1 MIHPQFNDSSPAQ
14 TSDGSSVITT
24 KIVEIEPL
32 VYFKPLTAFIGLF
45 MGELLAKTWLF
56 LADSGKIPRRS
67 KSFARVVGRVVRSR
81 PLKFLSDGLILV
93 K

>member
-32 VYFKPLTAFIGLF
+32 VYFKLLTMFIGVS
-45 MGELLAKTWLF
+45 MGKLLA
-56 LADSGKIPRRS
+56 IYM
-67 KSFARVVGRVVRSR
+67 
-81 PLKFLSDGLILV
+81 LILAHTRPSSRIFV
-93 K
+93 DFNLITISQDIFTYKRIGIERNFTKS

>member
-32 VYFKPLTAFIGLF
+32 VYFKLLTMFIGVS
-45 MGELLAKTWLF
+45 MGKLLA
-56 LADSGKIPRRS
+56 IYM
-67 KSFARVVGRVVRSR
+67 
-81 PLKFLSDGLILV
+81 LILALTRPSPRMNRGSRSLFQYIAI
-93 K
+93 